1 MHRFALPALPAL
13 LAVLLASTTAPAQ
26 TGELNLLTDL
36 GTPFPPGCLSIDLP
50 EEPSDPDS
58 VLVDND
64 ILVPTVPGFSSD
76 TALIN
81 VQIWRVG
88 CADDGYS
95 VVLVRL
101 TQVDSGPPV
110 LVPQVYAQEGDVEIP
125 QHVAQLLKLPAAG
138 DVGATGNGILFAGET
153 FMLAVAPS
161 PVQGDTVF
169 LPEDYNAGFT
179 LELTWEAFSDSANVR
194 FPVFLDQ
201 YEPSLDPPQFDEPVL
216 NGRFT
221 GQWVAEGRERQGLV
235 LQVAETGDANFLF
248 AIFFTYLDGAPLWVT
263 GNTTAIQFQPG
274 PISVDALRF
283 DGGEFFADPNQPP
296 ASAIDATTIGEF
308 TISVIDCNTIQL
320 DYDFTD
326 IGEGTGSLVLT
337 RLVRVAGY
345 DCNPWE

>member
-1 MHRFALPALPAL
+1 MRRFALPALPAL

-58 VLVDND
+58 LLVDSDINVPSALSNAND
-64 ILVPTVPGFSSD
+64 ATV
-76 TALIN
+76 N
-81 VQIWRVG
+81 VQIWRVA

-95 VVLVRL
+95 VVLVRMA
-101 TQVDSGPPV
+101 QVAGDPV
-110 LVPQVYAQEGDVEIP
+110 VIPQVYAEAGDVDRPFHEANLLLIP
-125 QHVAQLLKLPAAG
+125 ASG
-138 DVGATGNGILFAGET
+138 NVGATGGIITNAGT
-153 FMLAVAPS
+153 TWMLAVEPTS
-161 PVQGDTVF
+161 IDGQTTF
-169 LPEDYNAGFT
+169 LPEDYNEQFT
-179 LELTWEAFSDSANVR
+179 VEFTWEAYSGAQDVN
-194 FPVFLDQ
+194 FPVLLDRF
-201 YEPSLDPPQFDEPVL
+201 EPSLDPPQFDEPVL